1 MIRLYPLGRERQ
13 RIAQIRRKGLIG
25 RLALGGINVPTR
37 RIQVK
42 AVKTLGHFGQSHI
55 AARTDIAEG
64 LRDNAGDVG
73 IGLTPAIY
81 QRIKCVSK
89 ARVRCVKPLHV
100 RPTIPEM
107 PAPTQE

>member
-1 MIRLYPLGRERQ
+1 MIGLDPLCRERQ

-25 RLALGGINVPTR
+25 RLALGGINLPTHR
-37 RIQVK
+37 MQVK

-55 AARTDIAEG
+55 AARTDIADG
-64 LRDNAGDVG
+64 LRDDAGNVG
-73 IGLTPAIY
+73 IRLTPAIY

-100 RPTIPEM
+100 RPTIRGT